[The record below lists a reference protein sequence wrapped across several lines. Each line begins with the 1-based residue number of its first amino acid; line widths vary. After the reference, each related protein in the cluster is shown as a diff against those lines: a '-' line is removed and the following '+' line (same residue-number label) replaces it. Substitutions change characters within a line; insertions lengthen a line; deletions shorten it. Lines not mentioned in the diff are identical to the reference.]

1 MPIPKPI
8 PVLIEV
14 SRFLTTETMASRCSD
29 LIRPCSTSKSIS
41 SSMASQRSVALSSVT
56 TCSLVR
62 KSASSI
68 MYAQPGIPVRFS
80 YLFYP
85 LQTSANFIAKLTT
98 NAQTA
103 ATQK

>member
-1 MPIPKPI
+1 
-8 PVLIEV
+8 
-14 SRFLTTETMASRCSD
+14 
-29 LIRPCSTSKSIS
+29 
-41 SSMASQRSVALSSVT
+41 
-56 TCSLVR
+56 
-62 KSASSI
+62 

-85 LQTSANFIAKLTT
+85 LQTSANFIAKLAT